1 MKKAAITACSNALQP
16 QYRSQIGELSA
27 FLRSI
32 GIETELSGCIY
43 SEGVF
48 SGTPRERAEEL
59 MRMFRDP
66 EIEEIYDVS
75 GGDVA
80 NQVLEELDYEAIA
93 ASKATF
99 WGYSDLTT
107 VINAIYTMTGKES
120 VLYQVRNLV
129 RGNWAALQRERF
141 RDREVLL
148 RPAFTFVQGSAMEGV
163 VVGGNVRCFLKLAGT
178 RYFPDL
184 QGKILLLEALGG
196 GVAQIAT
203 YFAQLRQM
211 GAFEKVNGVLL
222 GTFTAMEKEQCVP
235 DAVSLIREVCCGEVP
250 VAKTSEIGHGHD
262 SKAIVIGRKLKVEG

>member
-80 NQVLEELDYEAIA
+80 NQVLDELDYEAIA

-196 GVAQIAT
+196 GVAQNMR
-203 YFAQLRQM
+203 LRGM
-211 GAFEKVNGVLL
+211 IEDMAKERGARMF
-222 GTFTAMEKEQCVP
+222 VP
-235 DAVSLIREVCCGEVP
+235 DRRFCMDNGAMIAWLGNIMYESGVRMRLEDTAVEQRFRTDEVDV
-250 VAKTSEIGHGHD
+250 TW
-262 SKAIVIGRKLKVEG
+262 RR